1 MNNLTNKAI
10 ADIVRNRLK
19 DCRPGGLMLEVVEE
33 GIQKGENWWRVPV
46 RPSAWPE
53 KLYEYYEAMAE
64 VEEDILE
71 NDNLNILFM
80 TSEPV
85 ETPVG

>member
-1 MNNLTNKAI
+1 MNDLTNHEI
-10 ADIVRNRLK
+10 ANIVRNRLK
-19 DCRPGGLMLEVVEE
+19 DYRPGGLTLEVVEN

-53 KLYEYYEAMAE
+53 KLYAYYEAMAE

-80 TSEPV
+80 TSEPL
-85 ETPVG
+85 EAPVG